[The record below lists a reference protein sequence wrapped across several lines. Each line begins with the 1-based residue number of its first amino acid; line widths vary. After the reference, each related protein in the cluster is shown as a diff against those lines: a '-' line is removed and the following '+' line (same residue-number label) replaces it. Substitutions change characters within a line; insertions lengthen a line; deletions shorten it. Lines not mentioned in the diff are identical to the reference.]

1 MPQGILLYPLGFLF
15 VPFIETMAEL
25 FNREEV
31 LYESSIGFH
40 PSAYK
45 TALEVLQGCFCQI

>member
-40 PSAYK
+40 PSAHK